1 MEYKTTHDFF
11 NKHLNA
17 SPAGA
22 LSHIFIIEALNK
34 YIEALLNE
42 NEGDPKTVKKILDES
57 GINAASWINCAR
69 YFDRELKK
77 LDQ

>member
-11 NKHLNA
+11 DKHLNA

-22 LSHIFIIEALNK
+22 LSHIFIIESLNK
-34 YIEALLNE
+34 YIEALLDE
-42 NEGDPKTVKKILDES
+42 NKINPACVNKLLNES
-57 GINAASWINCAR
+57 GINAASWINCAK
-69 YFDRELKK
+69 YMKRELKK

>member
-42 NEGDPKTVKKILDES
+42 NEGEPKNTKKILDDS
-57 GINAASWINCAR
+57 GINAASWISCAR

>member
-22 LSHIFIIEALNK
+22 LSHIFIIEALNQ
-34 YIEALLNE
+34 YTEALLNE
-42 NEGDPKTVKKILDES
+42 NEGNPETVKKLINES
-57 GINAASWINCAR
+57 GINSASWINCAK
-69 YFDRELKK
+69 YMKRELKK
-77 LDQ
+77 LNQ

>member
-1 MEYKTTHDFF
+1 MEYKTTHEFF

-22 LSHIFIIEALNK
+22 LSHIFIIEALK
-34 YIEALLNE
+34 QYTEALLN
-42 NEGDPKTVKKILDES
+42 ES
-57 GINAASWINCAR
+57 GINAASWINCAK
-69 YFDRELKK
+69 YMKRELKK

>member
-11 NKHLNA
+11 EKHLNA

-34 YIEALLNE
+34 YIEALLDE
-42 NEGDPKTVKKILDES
+42 HSGDPATVKKLLNDS
-57 GINAASWINCAR
+57 GINAASWLNCAR